1 MQRYN
6 SSIFSLLIAIMSP
19 STPTLEQRV
28 EQLEKELA
36 QLKQQMQS
44 ISQPSKQPWWEKIV
58 GVFADD
64 PDFEEAVAL
73 GKAYRDSLKP
83 TADSDE

>member
-1 MQRYN
+1 MT
-6 SSIFSLLIAIMSP
+6 S

-36 QLKQQMQS
+36 QLKQQIKPTPQAE
-44 ISQPSKQPWWEKIV
+44 QPWWEKIV

-64 PDFEEAVAL
+64 PDFEAAIEL
-73 GKAYRDSLKP
+73 GREYRQSLKP
-83 TADSDE
+83 IAASDEPPHVSS

>member
-1 MQRYN
+1 MV
-6 SSIFSLLIAIMSP
+6 P

-36 QLKQQMQS
+36 QLKQKVQS
-44 ISQPSKQPWWEKIV
+44 KDDQSEQLWWEKLV

-64 PDFEEAVAL
+64 PDFEAAVES
-73 GKAYRDSLKP
+73 GRAYRQSLKL
-83 TADSDE
+83 TVDSDETPHVSS

>member
-1 MQRYN
+1 MI
-6 SSIFSLLIAIMSP
+6 S

-44 ISQPSKQPWWEKIV
+44 APHQSEQPWWEKIV

-64 PDFEEAVAL
+64 PDFEAAVEL
-73 GKAYRDSLKP
+73 GREYRQSLKP
-83 TADSDE
+83 IADSDKPPHVSP

>member
-1 MQRYN
+1 M
-6 SSIFSLLIAIMSP
+6 ISP
-19 STPTLEQRV
+19 TPTLEERV

-44 ISQPSKQPWWEKIV
+44 TPSQSEQPWWEKIV

-64 PDFEEAVAL
+64 PDFEAAVES
-73 GKAYRDSLKP
+73 GREYRQSLKP
-83 TADSDE
+83 IADTDEPHHVSA